1 MCALCGMLGG
11 KAHWSDS
18 ASAPGAFAGRT
29 ELQTRAGERQARVRI
44 LNAVVK
50 YYGVA
55 VKDWSGTAYLL
66 TGATGRTAIVNTLG
80 EFWSAAERISGRT
93 FDPLDETYLASL
105 GNRQH

>member
-18 ASAPGAFAGRT
+18 ASAPAAFAGRT
-29 ELQTRAGERQARVRI
+29 EQQTRAGERHARVRI
-44 LNAVVK
+44 LNSVVK
-50 YYGVA
+50 YHGIA

-80 EFWSAAERISGRT
+80 EFWSAAERTSGRT

-105 GNRQH
+105 DDRRH